1 MTNTFTEQEEQI
13 LEESFN
19 AMTRNGVRAF
29 TIDSLSQNLGMSKK
43 TIYKFFPTKEI
54 LVEKSVELF
63 FRLIEKKLKRLI
75 KTEPNPALQFVKVME
90 FIMGHISKVSIE
102 KLAELKSRFPNVWKK
117 METFRLARRDDF
129 YMILS
134 EAQIQGYVRKD
145 VDVQVVAILYMN
157 IINSTFQPE
166 FFLQNNLAPSNAIQ
180 HFLKM
185 VTGGLFTEEGI
196 KYTNELFDNDEV

>member
-1 MTNTFTEQEEQI
+1 LTNSYTEQEEQI

-29 TIDSLSQNLGMSKK
+29 TVDSLSQNLGMSKK

-63 FRLIEKKLKRLI
+63 FRLIEKKLKGLL

-102 KLAELKSRFPNVWKK
+102 KLAELKSRFPNVWEK

-145 VDVQVVAILYMN
+145 VDVQVVATLYMN

-166 FFLQNNLAPSNAIQ
+166 FFLNNNLAPSNAIQ

-196 KYTNELFDNDEV
+196 KYTNELFDNDED

>member
-1 MTNTFTEQEEQI
+1 MTNSYTEQEEQI

-29 TIDSLSQNLGMSKK
+29 TVDSLSQNLGMSKK
-43 TIYKFFPTKEI
+43 TIYKFFPTKEV

-63 FRLIEKKLKRLI
+63 FRLIEKKLKGLL

-145 VDVQVVAILYMN
+145 VDVQVVATLYMN

-166 FFLQNNLAPSNAIQ
+166 FFLNNNLAPSNAIQ

-196 KYTNELFDNDEV
+196 KYTNELFDNDED

>member
-1 MTNTFTEQEEQI
+1 MTNSYTEQEEQI

-29 TIDSLSQNLGMSKK
+29 TVDSLSQNLGMSKK

-63 FRLIEKKLKRLI
+63 FRLIEKKLKGLL

-102 KLAELKSRFPNVWKK
+102 KLAELKSRFPNVWEK

-145 VDVQVVAILYMN
+145 VDVQVVATLYMN

-166 FFLQNNLAPSNAIQ
+166 FFLNNNLAPSNAIQ

-196 KYTNELFDNDEV
+196 KYTNELFDNDED

>member
-134 EAQIQGYVRKD
+134 DAQIQGYVRKD